1 MLGLSRLGY
10 ALAVNRQIPSLVGYL
25 HPRRSTPVVVIAIG
39 TLLAIA
45 LLLPAD
51 LDFLVGIC
59 AFGATIAFAIV
70 AIGVI
75 RLRWREPDRDR
86 PYKMPLNV
94 RIGGGELPL
103 PAVLRRRDVAG
114 RVRGAARLP
123 RRLALDRASAG

>member
-1 MLGLSRLGY
+1 MLILLAACNAAMLGLSRLGY

-25 HPRRSTPVVVIAIG
+25 HPRRSTPVVVIGLG
-39 TLLAIA
+39 TVLAIA

-70 AIGVI
+70 TIGVI

-94 RIGGGELPL
+94 RIGRGELPL
-103 PAVLRRRDVAG
+103 LA
-114 RVRGAARLP
+114 VRGGA
-123 RRLALDRASAG
+123 